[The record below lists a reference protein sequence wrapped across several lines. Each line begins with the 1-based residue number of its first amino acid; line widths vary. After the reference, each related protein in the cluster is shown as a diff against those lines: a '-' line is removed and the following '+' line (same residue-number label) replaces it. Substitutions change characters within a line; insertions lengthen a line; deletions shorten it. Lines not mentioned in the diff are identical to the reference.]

1 MISKSFK
8 VLVESYY
15 FAMESRGLIK
25 CTVSYSII
33 DNFLNAFNSLPQYG
47 RFCASVQGH
56 SEAVTITYKLLTRKS
71 CETFYG

>member
-1 MISKSFK
+1 MISKPFK
-8 VLVESYY
+8 VLVESYHL
-15 FAMESRGLIK
+15 AMESQRLIK

-33 DNFLNAFNSLPQYG
+33 DNFLNAFNSLAQYG
-47 RFCASVQGH
+47 GFCASVEGH

>member
-1 MISKSFK
+1 MISRSFK
-8 VLVESYY
+8 VLVESYHLT
-15 FAMESRGLIK
+15 MESQGLIK

-33 DNFLNAFNSLPQYG
+33 DNFLNAFNILPQYG
-47 RFCASVQGH
+47 RFCASLEGH